1 MDNLVYKP
9 KYAKYILRIAAFVL
23 DFILFLVLLTGILF
37 ILMKIVNFDYYYNI
51 LDDEYKRIGYKIYD
65 EATKSYHY
73 ISESA
78 PNFNEVI
85 EKYKNS
91 EIIKEYGYKVNNL
104 VLNIP
109 IISIFISMLILEF
122 IVPLI
127 FKNGQTIGMK
137 CFHIALISK
146 SNIKIKPIQLFTR
159 FLFGKT
165 VLMAIIP
172 YMCLFYSIFNMGGGL
187 FGTIIIALI
196 YIINIVL
203 LFKGNHASLS
213 DIIASVYPVDSQQT
227 IFYDN
232 EEELQ
237 KALNHEKELDNK
249 VKKVY

>member
-23 DFILFLVLLTGILF
+23 DFILFLVLLTGVLF
-37 ILMKIVNFDYYYNI
+37 LLMKIFNFDYYYNI

-65 EATKSYHY
+65 EASKSYHY
-73 ISESA
+73 ISENA

-91 EIIKEYGYKVNNL
+91 EIIKEYSYKVNRL
-104 VLNIP
+104 VLNVP
-109 IISIFISMLILEF
+109 IISIFISMLVFELI
-122 IVPLI
+122 IPLI
-127 FKNGQTIGMK
+127 FRNGQTIGMK
-137 CFHIALISK
+137 CFHIALLSK
-146 SNIKIKPIQLFTR
+146 SNIKIKPIQVFIR

-165 VLMAIIP
+165 ILMAIIP
-172 YMCLFYSIFNMGGGL
+172 YMCLFYSLFNATGGL

-213 DIIASVYPVDSQQT
+213 DVIASVYPVDSQQT

-232 EEELQ
+232 EEEL
-237 KALNHEKELDNK
+237 KNALQREKELDNK